1 MPPSLKRLL
10 ELLSQAERIGV
21 IGSPSSTS
29 QLSLEIL
36 GSAATKKLV
45 GELAFFHYRQENRDH
60 YAFGQITEVKMR
72 NIWHEDPTM
81 RSLIRQRGK
90 VEPIS
95 ERQDTHQGEMTISAV
110 FADRGERYQEAIM
123 GTVPPTGTPIYIADD
138 AILKALLARYQPLL
152 FYLGTVYGSTPRLPL
167 WFKHFGSSE
176 DGAGEAY
183 HIGIFGK
190 TGSGKSVLAKMIMLA
205 YARHPSMGL
214 MIFDPQGE
222 FSRDMQLTQAP
233 TQMGQVLCPAVLQP
247 LQRFPRVYTLQSI
260 RLDTWETF
268 FELLTEAEFFSQ
280 LGIKSANYQEVAREQ
295 LETFFGQRGPDGKR
309 KYRLKRLNEEVLKA
323 ALKYLSE
330 QIGNIYA
337 QEAGIK
343 RVKDTIQRTLR
354 EIDAAKA
361 NDFLSQPTPL
371 RIWNR
376 ITALFQATDPG
387 RRTPTQIIQEGLRGG
402 STGKRPLV
410 VIDLSSQRPEG
421 ISQSDWDN
429 KIKPLILN
437 RFISELIRNAEEY
450 YQQNHSLNALVLFD
464 EAHRFI
470 PHNKPSEERLERVKR
485 RIVDAVRTTR
495 KYGLGW
501 MFLSQTLSS
510 LDSEV
515 VQQLRVLFLGFGLSM
530 GTEYQRLREIVGDRE
545 SLHLYQQFH
554 DPQSAFDPALR
565 EYAFMTL
572 GPVSPLSFAGTPLFL
587 RAFTNLT
594 DFLQANNLQIAS
606 HVESIFPQEGLW
618 ATIEGPEEAEKAA
631 VHEDEAEEEEED

>member
-1 MPPSLKRLL
+1 MPPSTSTKSLH

-36 GSAATKKLV
+36 GSAAAKKLV
-45 GELAFFHYRQENRDH
+45 GELAFFRYRQENRDH

-90 VEPIS
+90 VDPIS
-95 ERQDTHQGEMTISAV
+95 ERQDTHQGEMIISAV
-110 FADRGERYQEAIM
+110 FSDCGERYQEAIM

-138 AILKALLARYQPLL
+138 EILRALLARYQPLL

-167 WFKHFGSSE
+167 WFKHFGGGE

-183 HIGIFGK
+183 HLGIFGK

-205 YARHPSMGL
+205 YARHSSMGL

-222 FSRDMQLTQAP
+222 FSKDMQLTQAP

-247 LQRFPRVYTLQSI
+247 LRRFPRVYTLQSI
-260 RLDTWETF
+260 QLDGWETF
-268 FELLTEAEFFSQ
+268 FELLTEARFFAE
-280 LGIKSANYQEVAREQ
+280 LGISYSNYQEAAREQ
-295 LETFFGQRGPDGKR
+295 LETFFRQRGPDGKQ
-309 KYRLKRLNEEVLKA
+309 KYTLARLNAEALKA
-323 ALKYLSE
+323 ALNYLST

-337 QEAGIK
+337 QEKNVK
-343 RVKDTIQRTLR
+343 RVQENIQKKLE
-354 EIDAAKA
+354 EINTAKA
-361 NDFLSQPTPL
+361 DDLLSQPGPL

-376 ITALFQATDPG
+376 ITALFQATDRG
-387 RRTPTQIIQEGLRGG
+387 RRTPRQIIREGLRGG
-402 STGKRPLV
+402 STDKRPLV

-437 RFISELIRNAEEY
+437 RFISELIRSAEEY
-450 YQQNHSLNALVLFD
+450 YKGNQSLNALILFD

-470 PHNKPSEERLERVKR
+470 PHNKPSEERLERLKR

-587 RAFTNLT
+587 RAFTNLA
-594 DFLQANNLQIAS
+594 DFLQANNLQVAS
-606 HVESIFPQEGLW
+606 SVESTSPREGLR
-618 ATIEGPEEAEKAA
+618 ATVAGPEEAEEGAA
-631 VHEDEAEEEEED
+631 DEVEEEEED